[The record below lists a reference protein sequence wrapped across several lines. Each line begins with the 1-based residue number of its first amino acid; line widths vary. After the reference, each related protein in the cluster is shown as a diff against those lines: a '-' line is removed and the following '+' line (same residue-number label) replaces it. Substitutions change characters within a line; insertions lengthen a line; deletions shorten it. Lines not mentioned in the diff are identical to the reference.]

1 MVRSKWLVGALILA
15 GVCAFTAPSFAAKAK
30 CGFNGDYSFF
40 FWDPSTNLSGVGFFS
55 VQLNPNTK
63 CRSGVVLPG
72 GIINCNFDSG
82 DIFEDFI
89 EDGGVFLE
97 SDGEGTMEI
106 ETNSSNG
113 ICGTGKDAIE
123 LDISLVNGG
132 KSVLFNSDGEAYA
145 GSGLIP
151 QAGYDFTLTGRADKC
166 FAGQIS
172 GCYDLRFWAPD
183 DSVVGDCTV
192 CVNGAGGV
200 TGGTCRCNTNGI
212 AGDAGFEYLSEI
224 ETGAYTLGE
233 NCQSSTGYLWFLTSS
248 DEICGVE
255 SAVAIDFAVAQQGN
269 EILGACDTA
278 EFILG
283 QGNLANAGFFDACS
297 IEGFKQ

>member
-123 LDISLVNGG
+123 LDISLVNGASRFCSTAMAKRTRAAASSRKPG
-132 KSVLFNSDGEAYA
+132 MTSRLPAALTSASQDRSPDATTCA
-145 GSGLIP
+145 SGLRTTVSSVTARSASTA
-151 QAGYDFTLTGRADKC
+151 QAA
-166 FAGQIS
+166 
-172 GCYDLRFWAPD
+172 
-183 DSVVGDCTV
+183 
-192 CVNGAGGV
+192 
-200 TGGTCRCNTNGI
+200 
-212 AGDAGFEYLSEI
+212 
-224 ETGAYTLGE
+224 
-233 NCQSSTGYLWFLTSS
+233 
-248 DEICGVE
+248 
-255 SAVAIDFAVAQQGN
+255 
-269 EILGACDTA
+269 
-278 EFILG
+278 
-283 QGNLANAGFFDACS
+283 
-297 IEGFKQ
+297 

>member
-1 MVRSKWLVGALILA
+1 MVRSKWLVGVLILV
-15 GVCAFTAPSFAAKAK
+15 GVCALTAPSFAAPKAKAK

-132 KSVLFNSDGEAYA
+132 KTVLFNSDGEEFA

-166 FAGQIS
+166 FAGQIT

-200 TGGTCRCNTNGI
+200 TMQYQRHRGRRR
-212 AGDAGFEYLSEI
+212 FRVS
-224 ETGAYTLGE
+224 
-233 NCQSSTGYLWFLTSS
+233 
-248 DEICGVE
+248 V
-255 SAVAIDFAVAQQGN
+255 
-269 EILGACDTA
+269 
-278 EFILG
+278 
-283 QGNLANAGFFDACS
+283 
-297 IEGFKQ
+297 